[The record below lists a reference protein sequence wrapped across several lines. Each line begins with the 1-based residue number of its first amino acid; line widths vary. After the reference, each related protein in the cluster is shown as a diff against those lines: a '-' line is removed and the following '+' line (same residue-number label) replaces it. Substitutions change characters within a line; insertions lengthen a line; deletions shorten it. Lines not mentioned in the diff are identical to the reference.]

1 MIRLTGLL
9 LASYLI
15 GSLPSGWLA
24 AKWLR
29 GLDIREHGSGSIGA
43 TNVLRVVG
51 KAPAAVVLLVD
62 VLKGT
67 AAVLLARQ
75 LDADPGW
82 EVTAGFAALVGH
94 SWPLWLGF
102 RGGKAVATALGI
114 LLGLSPPVALACF
127 GVFLL
132 VLSAFRIVSLA
143 SLVAGLLLPVLMWKA
158 EPEEPVYLW
167 VCVLITILVFL
178 RHRSNIKRLV
188 AGTEP
193 KLGASSPQS
202 SQLSQSS

>member
-51 KAPAAVVLLVD
+51 KAPAAVVVLVD

-75 LDADPGW
+75 LDVDPGW

-114 LLGLSPPVALACF
+114 LLGLSAPVALACF

-132 VLSAFRIVSLA
+132 VLSASRIVSLA

-167 VCVLITILVFL
+167 VCALITILVFV

-193 KLGASSPQS
+193 KLGASSPPSPQS
-202 SQLSQSS
+202 S

>member
-29 GLDIREHGSGSIGA
+29 GIDIREHGSGSIGA
-43 TNVLRVVG
+43 TNALRVVG
-51 KAPAAVVLLVD
+51 KVPAAIVLLMD

-75 LDADPGW
+75 LGVDSAW

-94 SWPLWLGF
+94 SWPLWLRF
-102 RGGKAVATALGI
+102 QGGKAVATGLGI
-114 LLGLSPPVALACF
+114 LLGLSAPVGLACF
-127 GVFLL
+127 GLFLL
-132 VLSAFRIVSLA
+132 VLSASRIVSLA

-167 VCVLITILVFL
+167 VSILITALVFL

-188 AGTEP
+188 AGAEP
-193 KLGASSPQS
+193 KVGASIPPSP
-202 SQLSQSS
+202 